1 MGICGF
7 GTESYLYINGIS
19 TSKEII
25 LHDNIVL
32 SPVTTTFDYEKI
44 VELLDN
50 IIDCSV
56 AAISGYTITSQLHIT
71 APDAEK
77 LTILTWNSLWDCIL
91 LGALFNCEV
100 MGNIQCDKPVEELR
114 NATYAGITNYAFR
127 ALLSDPYLL
136 TEGDEKWILQY
147 YNAAHQLLDN
157 EPFMTAV
164 HAMAS
169 YRWHTM
175 PRVQLAILWSG
186 IEALFEASSEISFRI
201 SLYIANFLAGN
212 NAAKAKELFEKT
224 KKLYSSRSAAVHGG
238 KIKGDI
244 DDLVSDSAALLN
256 QIIRRCAELGALP
269 NTQNLVFPSTFM
281 EQTEG

>member
-77 LTILTWNSLWDCIL
+77 LTISTWNSLWDCIL

-186 IEALFEASSEISFRI
+186 IEALFEASTEISFRI
-201 SLYIANFLAGN
+201 SLYIANFLAGD

-238 KIKGDI
+238 KIKGNI
-244 DDLVSDSAALLN
+244 DDLVSNSAALLN

-269 NTQNLVFPSTFM
+269 NTSELVFPNAFLNKA
-281 EQTEG
+281 EQ